1 MKLSQT
7 AVYLGG
13 GLLLALLVIVP
24 SFFGFLI
31 VVSPWVWTIIFVFGG
46 LLFAVLELFLPT
58 GGILAFFSLAAFCT
72 AIVFAFHQ
80 GVEFGLAFLG
90 ILLIGIP
97 VLVWQLF
104 MIWPHTPIGRRML
117 LEPDDDPAL
126 LPDSENETLQNLI
139 GQTGVAQ
146 SRMMPSGIVLL
157 EGIKYDALSEGEP
170 IDPGTRV
177 VVIQANKINIVVR
190 AVTMATMPGQKAI
203 ENEDNIDRGPV
214 VYDPF

>member
-1 MKLSQT
+1 M
-7 AVYLGG
+7 
-13 GLLLALLVIVP
+13 
-24 SFFGFLI
+24 
-31 VVSPWVWTIIFVFGG
+31 SPWVWTIIFVFGG

-58 GGILAFFSLAAFCT
+58 GGILAFFSLAAFC
-72 AIVFAFHQ
+72 ASVVFAFHQ
-80 GVEFGLAFLG
+80 GIEFGLAFLG

-126 LPDSENETLQNLI
+126 LPDSEKETLENLL
-139 GQTGVAQ
+139 GKTGVAQ

-170 IDPGTRV
+170 IDPGTQI

-190 AVTMATMPGQKAI
+190 AATLAAKPTQRSL
-203 ENEDNIDRGPV
+203 EELPV
-214 VYDPF
+214 VSDPF